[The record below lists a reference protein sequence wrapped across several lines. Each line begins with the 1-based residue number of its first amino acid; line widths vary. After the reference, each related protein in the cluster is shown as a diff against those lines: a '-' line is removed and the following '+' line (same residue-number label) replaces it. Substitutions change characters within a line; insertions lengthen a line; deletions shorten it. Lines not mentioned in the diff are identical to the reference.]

1 MLSLVLADRGRSLDR
16 GPCPLGYS
24 HVLDGYRSCALDT
37 PPCAQ
42 KVIDRP
48 VEGVFMEECGQQC
61 GDDCVAVSL
70 FVTKECWLYSSL
82 GGVEMYDEQ
91 SVLCAR
97 DPAPVPAVAPAVVTP
112 AIVTPAIV
120 SPAIVAPTFV
130 TPTAVSPVIATPTI
144 ATAAVVNPVEAA
156 AAARPAQA
164 ARAAVLSCRFVLRP
178 SGGLLPRAGGVRR
191 GERAARVHHGAHCA
205 LAANDGQGACVREAY
220 HTYLHTHMLHAAARP
235 HHLFS
240 AAPCHI

>member
-130 TPTAVSPVIATPTI
+130 TPTAASPAIATPTI

-156 AAARPAQA
+156 AAAPVVTAPSMVA
-164 ARAAVLSCRFVLRP
+164 ALPTGVWADVPLSRNDTVLDHIKNVGSDIWL
-178 SGGLLPRAGGVRR
+178 AGG
-191 GERAARVHHGAHCA
+191 AMVHGVPPGAVVA
-205 LAANDGQGACVREAY
+205 LAAGACTGTAAS
-220 HTYLHTHMLHAAARP
+220 TLHTHCMRTACRLHVDRM
-235 HHLFS
+235 
-240 AAPCHI
+240 